1 MREIVDLVVKVG
13 CLCRIQVG
21 YSSNL
26 VATSVR
32 LVGVGR
38 TTPEDGTRM
47 TVKTLSRN
55 LFSCLKIEKTTRRF
69 RLTVVSS

>member
-21 YSSNL
+21 CSSNL

-55 LFSCLKIEKTTRRF
+55 L
-69 RLTVVSS
+69 V